1 MTIRDEHY
9 EVLRTLSRE
18 QLADLMLGL
27 MGDTEPTDTMVKM
40 VQHFIEEE
48 NRLIDIMEEERQQ
61 HIAELEEIAERE
73 AEKAEL
79 RRINGAKGGRP
90 KTSKNDEETTLKTK
104 VKTKVKSMV
113 KTKVKTKV
121 FPQEKETQEKEN
133 FPPHPLYKEKE
144 KKEKEEAYNNDDI
157 AHARVECF
165 ALLSSLSGSKKEF
178 LKDWANALG
187 HPPKD
192 ILDIAAVV
200 VNDWANSCEKD
211 VTMRHLYQAIKYQL
225 NKPDTYGKISN
236 TDRQSAGA
244 ADPLASVVVKS

>member
-27 MGDTEPTDTMVKM
+27 MGDTETTDTMVKM
-40 VQHFIEEE
+40 VQHFIESDSEM
-48 NRLIDIMEEERQQ
+48 IER
-61 HIAELEEIAERE
+61 HIEYLEAIAERE
-73 AEKAEL
+73 AARQEQN
-79 RRINGAKGGRP
+79 RINGAKGGRP
-90 KTSKNDEETTLKTK
+90 PKKGTGKKQKPTVKTSGKNQWLKPVVITGGFDE
-104 VKTKVKSMV
+104 
-113 KTKVKTKV
+113 
-121 FPQEKETQEKEN
+121 EKETEEKEN

-225 NKPDTYGKISN
+225 NKTDTYGKISN

>member
-27 MGDTEPTDTMVKM
+27 MGDTEPTDAMVKM
-40 VQHFIEEE
+40 VQHFIESDSE
-48 NRLIDIMEEERQQ
+48 IIER
-61 HIAELEEIAERE
+61 HIEYLEAIAERE
-73 AEKAEL
+73 AARQEQN
-79 RRINGAKGGRP
+79 RINGAKGGRP
-90 KTSKNDEETTLKTK
+90 PKKGTEKKQKPTVKTSGKNQWLKPVVITGGFDK
-104 VKTKVKSMV
+104 
-113 KTKVKTKV
+113 
-121 FPQEKETQEKEN
+121 EKETKEKEN

-144 KKEKEEAYNNDDI
+144 YKEKEEAYNNDDI

>member
-1 MTIRDEHY
+1 MTIRKEHY

-27 MGDTEPTDTMVKM
+27 MGDTEPTDAMVKM
-40 VQHFIEEE
+40 MQHFIESDSE
-48 NRLIDIMEEERQQ
+48 IIER
-61 HIAELEEIAERE
+61 HIEYLEAIAERE
-73 AEKAEL
+73 AARQEQN
-79 RRINGAKGGRP
+79 RINGAKGGRP
-90 KTSKNDEETTLKTK
+90 PKKGTEKKQKPTVKTSGKNQWLKPVVITGGFDE
-104 VKTKVKSMV
+104 
-113 KTKVKTKV
+113 
-121 FPQEKETQEKEN
+121 EKETKEKEN

>member
-1 MTIRDEHY
+1 MTIREEHY
-9 EVLRTLSRE
+9 EVLRTLSRD

-61 HIAELEEIAERE
+61 HIAELEEIADRE

-90 KTSKNDEETTLKTK
+90 KSSKNEEETTLKTK

-113 KTKVKTKV
+113 KTKVKTMV
-121 FPQEKETQEKEN
+121 FPQEKETEEKEN

-144 KKEKEEAYNNDDI
+144 DKEKEVVYSNDDI
-157 AHARVECF
+157 AHAREECF
-165 ALLSSLSGSKKEF
+165 ALLSSLSSGPQ
-178 LKDWANALG
+178 KDLLNSWANALG
-187 HPPKD
+187 HPPKK
-192 ILDIAAVV
+192 ILEVAAIV
-200 VNDWANSCEKD
+200 VNDWANSCEPD
-211 VTMRHLYQAIKYQL
+211 ITIRHLFQAIKYQFK
-225 NKPDTYGKISN
+225 NGNIRDNNSEDDFT
-236 TDRQSAGA
+236 GA
-244 ADPLASVVVKS
+244 ANPLAKVIVRS

>member
-40 VQHFIEEE
+40 VQHFIESDSE
-48 NRLIDIMEEERQQ
+48 IIER
-61 HIAELEEIAERE
+61 HIEYLEAIAERE
-73 AEKAEL
+73 AARQEQN
-79 RRINGAKGGRP
+79 RINGAKGGRP
-90 KTSKNDEETTLKTK
+90 PKKGTEKKQKPTVKTSGKNQWLKPVVITGGFDE
-104 VKTKVKSMV
+104 
-113 KTKVKTKV
+113 
-121 FPQEKETQEKEN
+121 EKETKEKEN

>member
-1 MTIRDEHY
+1 MTIREEHY
-9 EVLRTLSRE
+9 EVLRTLSRD

-40 VQHFIEEE
+40 VQHFIESDSE
-48 NRLIDIMEEERQQ
+48 IIER
-61 HIAELEEIAERE
+61 HIEYLEAIAERE
-73 AEKAEL
+73 AARQEQN
-79 RRINGAKGGRP
+79 RINGAKGGRP
-90 KTSKNDEETTLKTK
+90 PKKGTEKKQKPTVKTSGKNQWLKPVVITGGFDE
-104 VKTKVKSMV
+104 
-113 KTKVKTKV
+113 
-121 FPQEKETQEKEN
+121 EKETKEKEN

-144 KKEKEEAYNNDDI
+144 YKEKEEAYNNDDI

-187 HPPKD
+187 LPPKD

>member
-1 MTIRDEHY
+1 MTIRKEHY

-27 MGDTEPTDTMVKM
+27 MGDTEPTDAMVKM
-40 VQHFIEEE
+40 VQHFIESDSE
-48 NRLIDIMEEERQQ
+48 IIER
-61 HIAELEEIAERE
+61 HIEYLEAIAERE
-73 AEKAEL
+73 AARQEQN
-79 RRINGAKGGRP
+79 RINGAKGGRP
-90 KTSKNDEETTLKTK
+90 PKKGTEKKQKPTVKTSGKNQWLKPVVITGGFDE
-104 VKTKVKSMV
+104 
-113 KTKVKTKV
+113 
-121 FPQEKETQEKEN
+121 EKETEEKEN

>member
-40 VQHFIEEE
+40 VQHFIESDSKM
-48 NRLIDIMEEERQQ
+48 IER
-61 HIAELEEIAERE
+61 HIEDLEAIAERE
-73 AEKAEL
+73 AARQEQN
-79 RRINGAKGGRP
+79 RINGAKGGRP
-90 KTSKNDEETTLKTK
+90 PKKGTEKKQKPTVKTSGYNQWLKPV
-104 VKTKVKSMV
+104 VKTGG
-113 KTKVKTKV
+113 
-121 FPQEKETQEKEN
+121 FDEEKETQEKEN

-165 ALLSSLSGSKKEF
+165 ALLSSLSGTKKEI
-178 LKDWANALG
+178 LKDWAHALG

>member
-40 VQHFIEEE
+40 VQHFIESDSE
-48 NRLIDIMEEERQQ
+48 IIER
-61 HIAELEEIAERE
+61 HIEYLEAIAERE
-73 AEKAEL
+73 AARQEQN
-79 RRINGAKGGRP
+79 RINGAKGGRP
-90 KTSKNDEETTLKTK
+90 PKKGTEKKQKPTVKTSGKNQWLKPVVITGGFDE
-104 VKTKVKSMV
+104 
-113 KTKVKTKV
+113 
-121 FPQEKETQEKEN
+121 EKETQEKEN

-225 NKPDTYGKISN
+225 NKTDTYGKISN

>member
-1 MTIRDEHY
+1 MTIRKEHY

-27 MGDTEPTDTMVKM
+27 MGDTEPTDAMVKM
-40 VQHFIEEE
+40 VQHFIESDSE
-48 NRLIDIMEEERQQ
+48 IIER
-61 HIAELEEIAERE
+61 HIEYLEAIAERE
-73 AEKAEL
+73 AARQEQN
-79 RRINGAKGGRP
+79 RINGAKGGRP
-90 KTSKNDEETTLKTK
+90 PKKGTEKKQKPTVKTSGKNQWLKPVVITGGFDE
-104 VKTKVKSMV
+104 
-113 KTKVKTKV
+113 
-121 FPQEKETQEKEN
+121 EKETKEKEN

-144 KKEKEEAYNNDDI
+144 YKEKEEAYNNDDI

-165 ALLSSLSGSKKEF
+165 ALLSSLSGTKKEF

>member
-9 EVLRTLSRE
+9 EALRTLSRE

-27 MGDTEPTDTMVKM
+27 MGDTKPTDTMVKM
-40 VQHFIEEE
+40 VQHFIESDSEM
-48 NRLIDIMEEERQQ
+48 IER
-61 HIAELEEIAERE
+61 HIEYLEAIAERE
-73 AEKAEL
+73 AARQEQN
-79 RRINGAKGGRP
+79 RINGAKGGRP
-90 KTSKNDEETTLKTK
+90 PKKGTEKKQKPTVKTSGKNQWLKPVVITGGFDE
-104 VKTKVKSMV
+104 
-113 KTKVKTKV
+113 
-121 FPQEKETQEKEN
+121 EKETKEKEN

-144 KKEKEEAYNNDDI
+144 YKEKEEAYNNDDI

>member
-27 MGDTEPTDTMVKM
+27 MGDTEPTDAMVKM
-40 VQHFIEEE
+40 VQHFIESDSE
-48 NRLIDIMEEERQQ
+48 IIER
-61 HIAELEEIAERE
+61 HIEYLEAIAERE
-73 AEKAEL
+73 AARQEQN
-79 RRINGAKGGRP
+79 RINGAKGGRP
-90 KTSKNDEETTLKTK
+90 PKKGTEKKQKPTVKTSGKNQWLKPVVITGGFDE
-104 VKTKVKSMV
+104 
-113 KTKVKTKV
+113 
-121 FPQEKETQEKEN
+121 EKETKEKEN

-165 ALLSSLSGSKKEF
+165 ALLSSLSGTKKEF

>member
-40 VQHFIEEE
+40 VQHFIESDSEM
-48 NRLIDIMEEERQQ
+48 IER
-61 HIAELEEIAERE
+61 HIEYLEAIAERE
-73 AEKAEL
+73 AARQEQN
-79 RRINGAKGGRP
+79 RINGAKGGRP
-90 KTSKNDEETTLKTK
+90 PKKGTEKKQKPTVKTSGKNQWLKPVVITGGFDE
-104 VKTKVKSMV
+104 
-113 KTKVKTKV
+113 
-121 FPQEKETQEKEN
+121 EKETKEKEN

-144 KKEKEEAYNNDDI
+144 YKEKEEAYNNDDI

>member
-1 MTIRDEHY
+1 MTIRKEHY

-27 MGDTEPTDTMVKM
+27 MGDTEPTDAMVKM
-40 VQHFIEEE
+40 VQHFIESDSE
-48 NRLIDIMEEERQQ
+48 IIER
-61 HIAELEEIAERE
+61 HIEYLEAIAERE
-73 AEKAEL
+73 AARQEQN
-79 RRINGAKGGRP
+79 RINGAKGGRP
-90 KTSKNDEETTLKTK
+90 PKKGTEKKQKPTVKTSGKNQWLKPVVITGGFDE
-104 VKTKVKSMV
+104 
-113 KTKVKTKV
+113 
-121 FPQEKETQEKEN
+121 EKETKEKEN

-165 ALLSSLSGSKKEF
+165 ALLSSLSGTKKEF

>member
-40 VQHFIEEE
+40 VQHFIESDSEM
-48 NRLIDIMEEERQQ
+48 IER
-61 HIAELEEIAERE
+61 HIECLEAIAERE
-73 AEKAEL
+73 AARQEQN
-79 RRINGAKGGRP
+79 RINGAKGGRP
-90 KTSKNDEETTLKTK
+90 PKKGTEKKQKPTVKTSGKNQWLKPVVITGGFDE
-104 VKTKVKSMV
+104 
-113 KTKVKTKV
+113 
-121 FPQEKETQEKEN
+121 EKETKEKEN
-133 FPPHPLYKEKE
+133 FPTHPLYKEKE

>member
-1 MTIRDEHY
+1 MTIRKEHY

-27 MGDTEPTDTMVKM
+27 MGDTEPTDAMVKM
-40 VQHFIEEE
+40 VQHFIESDSE
-48 NRLIDIMEEERQQ
+48 IIER
-61 HIAELEEIAERE
+61 HIEYLEAIAERE
-73 AEKAEL
+73 AARQEQN
-79 RRINGAKGGRP
+79 RINGAKGGRP
-90 KTSKNDEETTLKTK
+90 PKKGTEKKQKPTVKTSGKNQWLKPVVITGGFDE
-104 VKTKVKSMV
+104 
-113 KTKVKTKV
+113 
-121 FPQEKETQEKEN
+121 EKETKEKEN

-144 KKEKEEAYNNDDI
+144 YKEKEEAYNNDDI

-187 HPPKD
+187 YPPKD

>member
-40 VQHFIEEE
+40 VQHFIESDSEM
-48 NRLIDIMEEERQQ
+48 IER
-61 HIAELEEIAERE
+61 HIEYLEAIAERE
-73 AEKAEL
+73 AARQEQN
-79 RRINGAKGGRP
+79 RINGAKGGRP
-90 KTSKNDEETTLKTK
+90 PKKGTEKKQKPTVKTSGKNQWLKPVVITGGFDE
-104 VKTKVKSMV
+104 
-113 KTKVKTKV
+113 
-121 FPQEKETQEKEN
+121 EKETQEKEN
-133 FPPHPLYKEKE
+133 FPPHPLYKEIE
-144 KKEKEEAYNNDDI
+144 YKEKEEAYNNDDI
-157 AHARVECF
+157 APARVECF

-225 NKPDTYGKISN
+225 NKTDTYGKISN